1 MGTVQLNQMSNSF
14 AYSCQTRSA
23 VGGAKFQWIGE
34 KTNSSGSSK
43 LGQPIRSSIDQFPTL
58 DSKKIKISNDLWGQK
73 LGDFERKKIPSLTER
88 CHHSPVNPNPN
99 QADLHEIQMC
109 MIRGNNFGQFTV
121 NWSDCSM
128 HSFHVVGETAKRF
141 VTIPLASWYVTLKS

>member
-1 MGTVQLNQMSNSF
+1 MGTVQLHQMSNSF

-73 LGDFERKKIPSLTER
+73 LGDFERKKFPSLTER
-88 CHHSPVNPNPN
+88 CHQSITTPTKQTYMKSKCAWSEEIILVNSLSTEGLQSKGRNPKKNALSFGHSGGHPS
-99 QADLHEIQMC
+99 QID
-109 MIRGNNFGQFTV
+109 FDTF
-121 NWSDCSM
+121 
-128 HSFHVVGETAKRF
+128 
-141 VTIPLASWYVTLKS
+141 